1 MGAGVVGTPAFLM
14 RGEHMHLELGAHRL
28 DLSRPRVMGILNR
41 TPDSFS
47 DGGAYAGLEA
57 ALQHA
62 RGMARAGADIIDVG
76 GESTR
81 PGAAPV
87 GLQEELDRV
96 IPVIERL
103 ARELDTPLSVD
114 TSKPE
119 VMDAAVKA
127 GAAMIND
134 VYALRQPGALEAAS
148 RSRAAVCLM
157 HMQGEPRGMQKAP
170 HYIDVVREVADF
182 LQGRAD
188 AAVSA
193 GVARDKIVLD
203 PGFGFGKTLEHN
215 LELLQ
220 RLPDLAAGGYPLLV
234 GLSRKSMIGTLLGGA
249 PSDRRLQGS
258 VAAALIAVQRGAKIV
273 RVHDVAATAEALK
286 IAMAVER
293 P

>member
-1 MGAGVVGTPAFLM
+1 MGAGVVTTPAFLM
-14 RGEHMHLELGAHRL
+14 HGGDMQLELGKYRL

-47 DGGAYAGLEA
+47 DGGAYAGLDA

-62 RGMARAGADIIDVG
+62 RGMARDGADIIDVG

-96 IPVIERL
+96 ILVIERL
-103 ARELDTPLSVD
+103 AQELDTPISVD

-134 VYALRQPGALEAAS
+134 VYALRQPGALEAVA
-148 RSRAAVCLM
+148 RSQAAVCLM
-157 HMQGEPRGMQKAP
+157 HMQGEPRSMQKDP

-182 LQGRAD
+182 LKERTD
-188 AAVSA
+188 AAVAA
-193 GVARDKIVLD
+193 GIPRDKLVLD

-215 LELLQ
+215 LELLR
-220 RLPDLAAGGYPLLV
+220 RLPDLAAGGYPLMV
-234 GLSRKSMIGTLLGGA
+234 GLSRKSMIGALMGGV
-249 PSDRRLQGS
+249 PPEGRLQGS
-258 VAAALIAVQRGAKIV
+258 VAAALMAAQGGARIL
-273 RVHDVAATAEALK
+273 RVHDVAATVAALQ
-286 IAMAVER
+286 ITAALAG
-293 P
+293 

>member
-1 MGAGVVGTPAFLM
+1 
-14 RGEHMHLELGAHRL
+14 MHLELGRHRL

-47 DGGAYAGLEA
+47 DGGAYAGLDA

-62 RGMARAGADIIDVG
+62 RGMARDGADIIDVG

-103 ARELDTPLSVD
+103 TREMDTPLSVD

-119 VMDAAVKA
+119 VMGAAVKA

-134 VYALRQPGALEAAS
+134 VYALRQPGALEAAA
-148 RSRAAVCLM
+148 RSQAAVCLM
-157 HMQGEPRGMQKAP
+157 HMQGEPRSMQNDP

-188 AAVSA
+188 AAVAA
-193 GVARDKIVLD
+193 GIPGDKIVLD
-203 PGFGFGKTLEHN
+203 PGFGFGKTLGHN
-215 LELLQ
+215 LELL
-220 RLPDLAAGGYPLLV
+220 RHLPDLAASGYPLLV
-234 GLSRKSMIGTLLGGA
+234 GLSRKSMIGTLMGGV
-249 PSDRRLQGS
+249 PPEGRLQGS
-258 VAAALIAVQRGAKIV
+258 VAAALIAAQRGARV
-273 RVHDVAATAEALK
+273 LRVHDVAATVQALN

-293 P
+293 S